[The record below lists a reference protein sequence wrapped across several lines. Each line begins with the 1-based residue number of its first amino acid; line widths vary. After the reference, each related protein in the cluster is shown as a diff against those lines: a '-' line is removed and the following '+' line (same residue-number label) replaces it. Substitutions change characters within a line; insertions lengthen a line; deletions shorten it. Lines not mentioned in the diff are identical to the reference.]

1 MAKKLIDLEK
11 MGKYLQKLE
20 WDKEDIEHA
29 KQFINRIGYLS
40 EEKYM
45 EKDFEG
51 LEEFEYFIANNNKI
65 LVPTIGQYSSGKSS
79 LLNILIGEDY
89 LPTSPGVC
97 TNIGVIIEYSPNKN
111 ISELYKIEIEKSN
124 KYFTLKNPKLIY
136 NDKTK
141 IKETIDKINKENRPI
156 KLEDSF
162 LLLKVN
168 IELFELFS
176 EEKYKEK
183 ILLIDFPGLDV
194 LEIKNFF
201 ISDVLSPLI
210 NQSDSFLFFNS
221 EVINSDENQ
230 NIITKLVEK
239 IKNRK
244 ISFSYQNCLFILN
257 KWDIHRKKNNNNY
270 SLNQAKNDLKDIF
283 RKNQLD
289 DIFND
294 IDIIN
299 CSAKDYKDFKKE
311 INSILNFEEYI
322 KNLKDNFEEDYE
334 LDDHD
339 EDEDKNKQ
347 FYEFATKEIDDQLKK
362 IKEISITQ
370 NNKDK
375 KKYYLEK
382 LEKILK
388 DDFQLEDNKKNEII
402 NKYISLI
409 NNIYNHELFI
419 YSNQKE
425 LMMKI
430 KQHIELSI
438 QNMKKNIENKGI
450 NFFKN
455 INNTI
460 SFVLKK
466 LDNPKKNKMKYSK
479 IEQSEKR
486 KNEIEKMFIQF
497 KMLSDYDFDNY
508 IVKENININKY
519 INEIDSLFL
528 KRKKEKNDLS
538 NKIVLGQIE
547 NDKIKEL
554 KENKKKFYNEMKDH
568 FKIFI
573 NEVNSKIKTI
583 KTDINIDEN
592 SFAQNYFETSDTT
605 VNNVN
610 KGWFWQK
617 IMNIFKF
624 LKNNP
629 MTEYILHRKILYDD
643 RETIINKSIENFNLV
658 KRQNKESLK
667 DYIKAFNQQL
677 EEFEKDVKDEVQKMI
692 DLSYTDY
699 TNFAKDSK
707 KIINESANEFFK
719 YIKNKYN
726 KSNIVV

>member
-1 MAKKLIDLEK
+1 M
-11 MGKYLQKLE
+11 
-20 WDKEDIEHA
+20 
-29 KQFINRIGYLS
+29 
-40 EEKYM
+40 
-45 EKDFEG
+45 
-51 LEEFEYFIANNNKI
+51 
-65 LVPTIGQYSSGKSS
+65 
-79 LLNILIGEDY
+79 
-89 LPTSPGVC
+89 
-97 TNIGVIIEYSPNKN
+97 
-111 ISELYKIEIEKSN
+111 
-124 KYFTLKNPKLIY
+124 
-136 NDKTK
+136 
-141 IKETIDKINKENRPI
+141 
-156 KLEDSF
+156 
-162 LLLKVN
+162 
-168 IELFELFS
+168 
-176 EEKYKEK
+176 
-183 ILLIDFPGLDV
+183 
-194 LEIKNFF
+194 
-201 ISDVLSPLI
+201 
-210 NQSDSFLFFNS
+210 
-221 EVINSDENQ
+221 
-230 NIITKLVEK
+230 
-239 IKNRK
+239 
-244 ISFSYQNCLFILN
+244 N
-257 KWDIHRKKNNNNY
+257 KWDKHKENNNY
-270 SLNQAKNDLKDIF
+270 SLEQAKDDLKDIF
-283 RKNQLD
+283 INNQLD
-289 DIFND
+289 DIFDD

-299 CSAKDYKDFKKE
+299 CSAKYYKDFKKE
-311 INSILNFEEYI
+311 KNLVLNFEKFI
-322 KNLKDNFEEDYE
+322 KFLKENFEDDYE
-334 LDDHD
+334 MDEHEEDED
-339 EDEDKNKQ
+339 EDEDKNIL
-347 FYEFATKEIDDQLKK
+347 FYNFIIDNINLKKKK
-362 IKEISITQ
+362 IKDFQIKYY
-370 NNKDK
+370 NNNEK
-375 KKYYLEK
+375 KKYYFEK
-382 LEKILK
+382 LENILK
-388 DDFQLEDNKKNEII
+388 DDFHIEDNKKNEII
-402 NKYISLI
+402 NDYLLLI
-409 NNIYNHELFI
+409 HNIDNHELFLN
-419 YSNQKE
+419 SNKTKLE
-425 LMMKI
+425 ETII
-430 KQHIELSI
+430 KHIKLSNE
-438 QNMKKNIENKGI
+438 NMKKNIENKGI

-497 KMLSDYDFDNY
+497 KMLIDYEFDNY

>member
-1 MAKKLIDLEK
+1 MK
-11 MGKYLQKLE
+11 
-20 WDKEDIEHA
+20 
-29 KQFINRIGYLS
+29 
-40 EEKYM
+40 
-45 EKDFEG
+45 KDFEG
-51 LEEFEYFIANNNKI
+51 LEELQYFIANNNKI
-65 LVPTIGQYSSGKSS
+65 LIPTIGQYSSGKSS
-79 LLNILIGEDY
+79 QLNILIGEEY
-89 LPTSPGVC
+89 LPTYLGVC
-97 TNIGVIIEYSPNKN
+97 TNVGVIIEYTSNKN
-111 ISELYKIEIEKSN
+111 ISELYEIKLKKGNKYFSIDNRNIICNEKNKIKDEIEKR
-124 KYFTLKNPKLIY
+124 
-136 NDKTK
+136 
-141 IKETIDKINKENRPI
+141 NKEHRPI
-156 KLEDSF
+156 KFEDSF

-168 IELFELFS
+168 IELFELLN
-176 EEKYKEK
+176 EKKLKEK
-183 ILLIDFPGLDV
+183 ILLIDFPGLNV
-194 LEIKNFF
+194 LEKKNFF
-201 ISDVLSPLI
+201 SSDIFTPLI
-210 NQSDSFLFFNS
+210 NQSESFLFFNP

-230 NIITKLVEK
+230 IIITNLIEK

-244 ISFSYQNCLFILN
+244 ISFSYQNCLFIMN
-257 KWDIHRKKNNNNY
+257 KWDKHKENNNY
-270 SLNQAKNDLKDIF
+270 SLEQAKDDLKDIF
-283 RKNQLD
+283 INNQLD
-289 DIFND
+289 DIFDD

-299 CSAKDYKDFKKE
+299 CSAKYYKDFKKE
-311 INSILNFEEYI
+311 KNLVLNFEKFI
-322 KNLKDNFEEDYE
+322 KFLKENFEDDYE
-334 LDDHD
+334 MDEHEEDED
-339 EDEDKNKQ
+339 EDEDKNIL
-347 FYEFATKEIDDQLKK
+347 FYNFIIDNINLKKKK
-362 IKEISITQ
+362 IKDFQIKYY
-370 NNKDK
+370 NNNEK
-375 KKYYLEK
+375 KKYYFEK
-382 LEKILK
+382 LENILK
-388 DDFQLEDNKKNEII
+388 DDFHIEDNKKNEII
-402 NKYISLI
+402 NDYLLLI
-409 NNIYNHELFI
+409 HNIDNHELFLN
-419 YSNQKE
+419 SNKTKLE
-425 LMMKI
+425 ETII
-430 KQHIELSI
+430 KHIKLSNE
-438 QNMKKNIENKGI
+438 NMKKNIENKGI

-497 KMLSDYDFDNY
+497 KMLIDYEFDNY

-592 SFAQNYFETSDTT
+592 GFAQNYFETSDTT